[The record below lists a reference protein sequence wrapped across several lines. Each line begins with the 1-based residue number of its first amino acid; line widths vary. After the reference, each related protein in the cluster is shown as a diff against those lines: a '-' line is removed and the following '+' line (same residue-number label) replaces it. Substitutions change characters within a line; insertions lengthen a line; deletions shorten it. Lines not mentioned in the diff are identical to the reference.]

1 MPESLVDLCKV
12 CWSPDPEDRPTFAE
26 IQEYLEI
33 DVKRAIMGESTRKG
47 ANLALAG
54 GGVEVAGGTEG
65 TGGTGGTFG
74 RRTSTSGSL
83 ALRMSLMLPRG
94 GEAHKQDEEG
104 GKEEQKNTR
113 IEELERQNRHLI
125 STIEKYTQAQAKAE
139 AKAEAKAVE
148 REAEGTG
155 T

>member
-33 DVKRAIMGESTRKG
+33 DVKRAIMDGSTRKG
-47 ANLALAG
+47 ANIALAG
-54 GGVEVAGGTEG
+54 GGVEVAGGTE
-65 TGGTGGTFG
+65 GTGGTFG

-94 GEAHKQDEEG
+94 GEAHKQGEEG
-104 GKEEQKNTR
+104 GEEEQKNTR

-125 STIEKYTQAQAKAE
+125 STIEKYTQAQAEAE
-139 AKAEAKAVE
+139 AEAEAEAKAVE
-148 REAEGTG
+148 IEAEGTG